1 VTPTPRAILFDTGG
15 TVLDWHGSLVG
26 ELRDLGTEQL
36 HGVDPGEFVN
46 EWRRRSMRAIVGQVR
61 PAFDMDDVHL
71 RALDDTVAHF
81 GIPAL
86 DASARQRLWRGW
98 HRLRAWSD
106 FPPALARLRER
117 IPVVSFTMLPVPLV
131 IGVSRSNGLAWDAI
145 VSCQMI
151 GVYKPHREA
160 YATALTWLGVRADEA
175 LMVACHN
182 FDLNAAQDVGM
193 RTAFVRR
200 PLEWGPGGP
209 PDPHPNRSYD
219 LVVDTFDELA
229 ASLLG
234 GSSRSFSVPA
244 PGSVQDRR

>member
-15 TVLDWHGSLVG
+15 TVLDWHGSLVA
-26 ELRDLGTEQL
+26 ELRDLDPKQL
-36 HGVDPGEFVN
+36 DGVDPGEFVN
-46 EWRRRSMRAIVGQVR
+46 EWRRRSMRAIVGQLR

-71 RALDDTVAHF
+71 RMLDETVAHF
-81 GIPAL
+81 GVPAL

-98 HRLRAWSD
+98 HRLRAWPD
-106 FPPALARLRER
+106 FAPALARLRER
-117 IPVVSFTMLPVPLV
+117 IPVISFTMLPVPLV
-131 IGVSRSNGLAWDAI
+131 IDVSRSNGLAWDAI

-160 YATALTWLGVRADEA
+160 YDTALRWLGLRPEEA

-182 FDLNAAQDVGM
+182 FDLNAAQDAGM

-209 PDPHPNRSYD
+209 PDPHPNRSYE
-219 LVVDTFDELA
+219 LVVDTFDELVA
-229 ASLLG
+229 CVLG
-234 GSSRSFSVPA
+234 KSS
-244 PGSVQDRR
+244 G

>member
-1 VTPTPRAILFDTGG
+1 MMPTPRAILFDTGG

-26 ELRDLGTEQL
+26 ELRDLGPRQTQ
-36 HGVDPGEFVN
+36 GVDPGMFVN

-71 RALDDTVAHF
+71 RTLDETMAHF
-81 GIPAL
+81 GIAAP
-86 DASARQRLWRGW
+86 DPSARLRLWRGW
-98 HRLRAWSD
+98 HRLRAWPD

-131 IGVSRSNGLAWDAI
+131 IDVSRANGLGWDAI

-151 GVYKPHREA
+151 GIYKPHHEA
-160 YATALTWLGVRADEA
+160 YDTALAWLGLRAEDA

-182 FDLNAAQDVGM
+182 FDLNAAQDAGM

-200 PLEWGPGGP
+200 PLEWGPDGP
-209 PDPHPNRSYD
+209 PDPIPNRGYEH
-219 LVVDTFDELA
+219 VVDTFDELVA
-229 ASLLG
+229 RVLDGSAS
-234 GSSRSFSVPA
+234 
-244 PGSVQDRR
+244 